1 MTDLPRRR
9 QRARGPE
16 GVRHGRLPRRR
27 GSVAVLKLLAAAV
40 AIVFVSVG
48 SVAAYAVWDVARSI
62 KTGVHLQALP
72 GHSAIPA
79 DIPNV
84 AAIPGGVNLLL
95 AGTDSRSD
103 LGGVYSSSD
112 EQDASSGAGNND
124 VTMLLHIAQDHKSM
138 MVVSFPRDLM
148 VPIPSCPDPKGG
160 TISGTSYAQFN
171 TALSRGGL
179 NCVVAT
185 VSKMTGVDIPFAA
198 LINFNG
204 VSAMSDA
211 VGGVNVCLATPV
223 KDDYTNP
230 PLDLPAG
237 ENTIVGD
244 IALSFLRSRHGVGDG
259 SDLGRISNQQ
269 VFLSALARK
278 IVSGGVL
285 SNPVQL
291 YSLAKAAVNN
301 ITPSESLTNPTTLVQ
316 IALALKDTGLQN
328 NVFVQYPAVGDPD
341 NPNRVVPQ
349 ESAAKALDEALVNDQ
364 PVKLTGS
371 TGRAAEDPT
380 ATSSP
385 APSPGG
391 EPSPATPASPS
402 AGTGTATG
410 TATGTGATPTP
421 TGTGGPVDLPSTIT
435 GQTAAQQTC
444 TKGND

>member
-1 MTDLPRRR
+1 MTDLPRRH
-9 QRARGPE
+9 QRARGPA

-27 GSVAVLKLLAAAV
+27 GSIAALKLLAAVVVV
-40 AIVFVSVG
+40 AFVSVG

-72 GHSAIPA
+72 GHSAIPQ

-84 AAIPGGVNLLL
+84 AAIPGGVNLLI

-103 LGGVYSSSD
+103 LGGVYNSAD

-148 VPIPSCPDPKGG
+148 VPIPDCPDPSGKGV
-160 TISGTSYAQFN
+160 IDGTSYAQFN

-185 VSKMTGVDIPFAA
+185 VSKMTGLDIPFGAV
-198 LINFNG
+198 INFNG
-204 VSAMSDA
+204 VSAMSNA
-211 VGGVNVCLATPV
+211 VGGVSVCLASPV
-223 KDDYTNP
+223 KDEYTNP

-244 IALSFLRSRHGVGDG
+244 TALSFLRSRHGVGDG

-278 IVSGGVL
+278 VVSGGVL

-291 YSLAKAAVNN
+291 YALAKAAVNN
-301 ITPSESLTNPTTLVQ
+301 ITPSDTLTNPTTLVQ
-316 IALALKDTGLQN
+316 IALALKDTGLEN
-328 NVFVQYPAVGDPD
+328 MVFVQYPAVGDPD

-349 ESAAKALDEALVNDQ
+349 KSAANALNQALVNDQ

-380 ATSSP
+380 ATASP
-385 APSPGG
+385 APDAGG
-391 EPSPATPASPS
+391 EPSPTTPAAPATPDAGATPAP
-402 AGTGTATG
+402 TGTAG
-410 TATGTGATPTP
+410 SQ
-421 TGTGGPVDLPSTIT
+421 VELPSTIT

-444 TKGND
+444 TKGNN

>member
-1 MTDLPRRR
+1 MTDLPRRH

-16 GVRHGRLPRRR
+16 GVRHGRQPRRR
-27 GSVAVLKLLAAAV
+27 GGVAALKILAAAV
-40 AIVFVSVG
+40 VVVFVSVG
-48 SVAAYAVWDVARSI
+48 AVGAYAVWDVARSV
-62 KTGVHLQALP
+62 KTGVHLQAAP
-72 GHSAIPA
+72 GQSAIPQ

-84 AAIPGGVNLLL
+84 SAMAGGVNLLL

-103 LGGVYSSSD
+103 LGGVYSSTD

-138 MVVSFPRDLM
+138 VVVSFPRDLM
-148 VPIPSCPDPKGG
+148 VSIPDCPDPKGG
-160 TISGTSYAQFN
+160 TIDGSSYAQFN

-185 VSKMTGVDIPFAA
+185 VSKMTGLTIPFAA
-198 LINFNG
+198 IINFNG
-204 VSAMSDA
+204 VSAMSNA
-211 VGGVNVCLATPV
+211 VGGVSVCLASPV
-223 KDDYTNP
+223 TDDYTNP

-244 IALSFLRSRHGVGDG
+244 VALSFLRSRHGVGDG

-278 IVSGGVL
+278 VVSGGVL

-291 YSLAKAAVNN
+291 YGLAKAAVDN

-316 IALALKDTGLQN
+316 IALALRDTGLAN
-328 NVFVQYPAVGDPD
+328 MVFVQYPAVTDPD

-349 ESAAKALDEALVNDQ
+349 ESAADALNEALVNDQ

-380 ATSSP
+380 ATASP
-385 APSPGG
+385 APEPGG
-391 EPSPATPASPS
+391 EPSPASPATTAPAAPAPS
-402 AGTGTATG
+402 ATP
-410 TATGTGATPTP
+410 GATDTA
-421 TGTGGPVDLPSTIT
+421 GSAVELPSTIT

>member
-1 MTDLPRRR
+1 MTDLPRRH

-27 GSVAVLKLLAAAV
+27 GSVAALKVLAAVVVV
-40 AIVFVSVG
+40 AIVSVG

-62 KTGVHLQALP
+62 KTGVHLQAAP
-72 GHSAIPA
+72 GQSAIPQ

-84 AAIPGGVNLLL
+84 SALAGGVNLLL

-103 LGGVYSSSD
+103 LGGIYNSAD

-148 VPIPSCPDPKGG
+148 VPIPDCPDPKGG
-160 TISGTSYAQFN
+160 TIDGSSYAQFN

-185 VSKMTGVDIPFAA
+185 VSEMTGLTIPFAA
-198 LINFNG
+198 VINFNG

-211 VGGVNVCLATPV
+211 VGGVTVCLASPV
-223 KDDYTNP
+223 TDDYTNP

-244 IALSFLRSRHGVGDG
+244 VALSFLRSRHGVGDG

-278 IVSGGVL
+278 VVNGGVL
-285 SNPVQL
+285 TNPVQL
-291 YSLAKAAVNN
+291 YGLAKAAVNN
-301 ITPSESLTNPTTLVQ
+301 ITPSETLTNPTTLVQ
-316 IALALKDTGLQN
+316 IALALKDTGLDN
-328 NVFVQYPAVGDPD
+328 MVFVQYPAVSDPD

-349 ESAAKALDEALVNDQ
+349 KSAAAALNEALVNDQ

-380 ATSSP
+380 ATTSP
-385 APSPGG
+385 APDAGG
-391 EPSPATPASPS
+391 EPSPTTPATPAAP
-402 AGTGTATG
+402 APGATPGATG
-410 TATGTGATPTP
+410 TA
-421 TGTGGPVDLPSTIT
+421 GGPVELPSTIT

-444 TKGND
+444 TKGNN

>member
-1 MTDLPRRR
+1 MTDLPRRH

-16 GVRHGRLPRRR
+16 GVRHGRLPRRS
-27 GSVAVLKLLAAAV
+27 GSVAALKLLAAVVVV
-40 AIVFVSVG
+40 AFVSVG

-72 GHSAIPA
+72 GHSSIPQ
-79 DIPNV
+79 DIPDV
-84 AAIPGGVNLLL
+84 AAIPGGVNLLI

-103 LGGVYSSSD
+103 LGGVYSSAE

-148 VPIPSCPDPKGG
+148 VPIPDCPDPNGKGVIDG
-160 TISGTSYAQFN
+160 SSYAQFN

-185 VSKMTGVDIPFAA
+185 VSKMTGLTIPFAA
-198 LINFNG
+198 VINFNG
-204 VSAMSDA
+204 VSAMSNA
-211 VGGVNVCLATPV
+211 VGGVTVCLASPV

-237 ENTIVGD
+237 NNTIVGD
-244 IALSFLRSRHGVGDG
+244 MALSFLRSRHGVGDG

-278 IVSGGVL
+278 VVSGGVL

-291 YSLAKAAVNN
+291 YALAKAAVNN
-301 ITPSESLTNPTTLVQ
+301 ITPSETLTNPTTLVQ
-316 IALALKDTGLQN
+316 IALALKDTGLEN
-328 NVFVQYPAVGDPD
+328 MVFVQYPAVSDPD

-349 ESAAKALDEALVNDQ
+349 ESAADALNEALVKDQ

-380 ATSSP
+380 ATASP
-385 APSPGG
+385 
-391 EPSPATPASPS
+391 TPSPS
-402 AGTGTATG
+402 ASTAPVTPDTGSTPAPTATG
-410 TATGTGATPTP
+410 
-421 TGTGGPVDLPSTIT
+421 GGQVELPPTIT
-435 GQTAAQQTC
+435 GQTAAQPTC

>member
-1 MTDLPRRR
+1 MTDLPRRH

-27 GSVAVLKLLAAAV
+27 GIVAATKLLAAV
-40 AIVFVSVG
+40 VVVVFVSVG

-62 KTGVHLQALP
+62 KTGVHLQAAP
-72 GHSAIPA
+72 GQSAIPQ

-84 AAIPGGVNLLL
+84 SAIPGGVNLLL

-103 LGGVYSSSD
+103 LGGVYNSSD

-148 VPIPSCPDPKGG
+148 VAIPDCPDPKGG
-160 TISGTSYAQFN
+160 TIDGSSYAQFN

-185 VSKMTGVDIPFAA
+185 VSKMTGLTIPFAA
-198 LINFNG
+198 VINFNG
-204 VSAMSDA
+204 VSAMSNA
-211 VGGVNVCLATPV
+211 VGGVAVCLASPV
-223 KDDYTNP
+223 TDDYTNP

-244 IALSFLRSRHGVGDG
+244 VALSFLRSRHGVGDG

-278 IVSGGVL
+278 VVSGGVL
-285 SNPVQL
+285 TNPVQL
-291 YSLAKAAVNN
+291 YGLAKAAVNN
-301 ITPSESLTNPTTLVQ
+301 ITPSETLTNPTTLVQ
-316 IALALKDTGLQN
+316 IALALKDTGLDN
-328 NVFVQYPAVGDPD
+328 MVFVQYPAVSDPD

-349 ESAAKALDEALVNDQ
+349 ESAADALNEALVNDQ

-380 ATSSP
+380 ATTTP
-385 APSPGG
+385 APDPGG
-391 EPSPATPASPS
+391 EPSPAVPAAPATPVAP
-402 AGTGTATG
+402 AP
-410 TATGTGATPTP
+410 GATPGATD
-421 TGTGGPVDLPSTIT
+421 GGGAAVELPSTIT

-444 TKGND
+444 TKGNN

>member
-1 MTDLPRRR
+1 MTDLPRRH

-16 GVRHGRLPRRR
+16 AVRHGRLPRRR
-27 GSVAVLKLLAAAV
+27 GAVAALKLLSAV
-40 AIVFVSVG
+40 VVIAVVSIG

-72 GHSAIPA
+72 GQTPIPQ

-84 AAIPGGVNLLL
+84 AAIPGGVNLLI

-103 LGGVYSSSD
+103 LGGIYNSAD

-148 VPIPSCPDPKGG
+148 VPIPDCPSPDGG
-160 TISGTSYAQFN
+160 TIDGSSYAQFN

-185 VSKMTGVDIPFAA
+185 VSKMTGLSIPFAA
-198 LINFNG
+198 EINFNG
-204 VSAMSDA
+204 VSAMSNA
-211 VGGVNVCLATPV
+211 VGGVNVCLASPV
-223 KDDYTNP
+223 VDDYTNP

-237 ENTIVGD
+237 EQTIVGD
-244 IALSFLRSRHGVGDG
+244 VALSFLRSRHGVGDG

-278 IVSGGVL
+278 VVSGGVL

-291 YSLAKAAVNN
+291 YGLAKAAVDN
-301 ITPSESLTNPTTLVQ
+301 ITPSDTLTNPTTLVQ
-316 IALALKDTGLQN
+316 IALALKDTGLDN
-328 NVFVQYPAVGDPD
+328 MVFVQYPAVTDPD
-341 NPNRVVPQ
+341 NPNRVIPQ
-349 ESAAKALDEALVNDQ
+349 ESAADALNEALVNDQ

-380 ATSSP
+380 ATASP
-385 APSPGG
+385 APDAGAGG
-391 EPSPATPASPS
+391 EPSPVTPTAPATPATP
-402 AGTGTATG
+402 AP
-410 TATGTGATPTP
+410 GATDTA
-421 TGTGGPVDLPSTIT
+421 GGAVELPSTIT